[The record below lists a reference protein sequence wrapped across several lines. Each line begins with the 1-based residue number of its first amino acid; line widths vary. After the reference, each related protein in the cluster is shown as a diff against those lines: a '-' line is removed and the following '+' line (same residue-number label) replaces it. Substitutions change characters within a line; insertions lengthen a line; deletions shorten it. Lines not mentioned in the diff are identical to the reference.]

1 MLVYRRVYCCTLHMR
16 LRHLRS
22 TSQFHVSTNHLGLY
36 DFRFARLYFWSHP
49 TTWHHMVIGVETSQ
63 DSICNIIG
71 MNGKVVFQH
80 PFHIFPISIPVCW
93 FSLSQI
99 RTEMKVPGKIPKFP
113 LKKRKSLEKKVQ
125 ISMCNS
131 DHPIWVPHL
140 PLFWVI
146 FLGASPSRAT
156 TSRPCA
162 PLTPSIGPFR
172 RHPHRRAA

>member
-22 TSQFHVSTNHLGLY
+22 KSQFHVSTNYLGRY

-99 RTEMKVPGKIPKFP
+99 RTEMKVPGKISPNFWIYGMFSPKLTAK
-113 LKKRKSLEKKVQ
+113 LKLRSMELMSLGKLESIYCTVAGRNLANLRF
-125 ISMCNS
+125 IVYL
-131 DHPIWVPHL
+131 I
-140 PLFWVI
+140 I
-146 FLGASPSRAT
+146 FVCRV
-156 TSRPCA
+156 
-162 PLTPSIGPFR
+162 
-172 RHPHRRAA
+172 HY